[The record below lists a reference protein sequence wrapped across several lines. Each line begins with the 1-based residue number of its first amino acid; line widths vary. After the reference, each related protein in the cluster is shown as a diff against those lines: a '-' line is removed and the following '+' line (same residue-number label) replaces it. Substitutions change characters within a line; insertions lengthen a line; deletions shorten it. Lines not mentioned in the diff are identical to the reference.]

1 MKSGDVIAKVRRFIM
16 ENEISAKMIKTKN
29 IIVGLSGGAD
39 SISLL
44 FILNEL
50 RKEGGEYASL
60 NLRAVHVNHCIR
72 GEDAD
77 RDEVFSENF
86 CKLNDIPFTAVRVNV
101 PDIALKRKESL
112 EKAARDERYRIFRTE
127 GEKMGDHLIA
137 TAHHKNDL
145 AETLIF
151 NISRG
156 TGYKGLIGI
165 RPVNGNI
172 IRPLLG
178 ISRREI
184 ERFTG
189 EKDLEFVTD
198 STNEDMTYTRNFIRK
213 EIIPLIEDRLNPELA
228 DHLFRISE
236 IASKIDAHIEKHV
249 DAALEEAG
257 LIKDDLA
264 HVEEFKISRYILE
277 GLDDIV
283 LDSFLIEAVKAF
295 KGDAEDLSGERIE
308 ALIRAFKK
316 NEGSLETKTLELGA
330 GIRALVNS
338 KGIKFQKLPERPVLS
353 PDPSERKYVILD
365 ETNRH
370 KLEKNGSLV
379 IEAEDLILRLE
390 ISESFTKNHSSDY
403 TKFFDYDRINTNVF
417 LRKRAIG
424 DWIRLSENSSKKLK
438 KDLIDQKIPREK
450 RDDIWLLT
458 DAGSEVIWAVGVR
471 QGFGSLL
478 RDDRTK
484 GRVLKIAIEKRNGD
498 NNE

>member
-1 MKSGDVIAKVRRFIM
+1 M
-16 ENEISAKMIKTKN
+16 
-29 IIVGLSGGAD
+29 
-39 SISLL
+39 
-44 FILNEL
+44 
-50 RKEGGEYASL
+50 
-60 NLRAVHVNHCIR
+60 
-72 GEDAD
+72 
-77 RDEVFSENF
+77 
-86 CKLNDIPFTAVRVNV
+86 
-101 PDIALKRKESL
+101 
-112 EKAARDERYRIFRTE
+112 
-127 GEKMGDHLIA
+127 
-137 TAHHKNDL
+137 
-145 AETLIF
+145 
-151 NISRG
+151 
-156 TGYKGLIGI
+156 
-165 RPVNGNI
+165 
-172 IRPLLG
+172 
-178 ISRREI
+178 
-184 ERFTG
+184 
-189 EKDLEFVTD
+189 
-198 STNEDMTYTRNFIRK
+198 
-213 EIIPLIEDRLNPELA
+213 
-228 DHLFRISE
+228 
-236 IASKIDAHIEKHV
+236 
-249 DAALEEAG
+249 
-257 LIKDDLA
+257 
-264 HVEEFKISRYILE
+264 E

-353 PDPSERKYVILD
+353 PGPSERKYVILD